1 MKIFLLED
9 DDALALGM
17 DFSLKAEGFS
27 VTRAALIEEG
37 TTLFDKEGFDLAIL
51 DITLPDGNG
60 YDFCKYIRQKSD
72 IPIIFLTALD
82 DEVNVVLGL
91 EIGGDDYITK
101 PFRIR
106 ELISRIKAILR
117 RVENKLN
124 VCDLLVCEDLEL
136 NKKTAKVT
144 KNEKEVFLTAQEYKL
159 LLMFMN
165 NQERV
170 LSRDLILDSI
180 SEGTSAFMDSN
191 TLSVYIKR
199 IREKIEKDLKNPE
212 FIVTVRGLGYKWN
225 KTVIKR

>member
-37 TTLFDKEGFDLAIL
+37 TTLFNKETFDLAIL

-91 EIGGDDYITK
+91 EIGGDDYISK

-117 RVENKLN
+117 RVENKSN

-136 NKKTAKVT
+136 NKKTAKIT

-165 NQERV
+165 NEGRV

>member
-27 VTRAALIEEG
+27 VKRAASFEEG
-37 TTLFDKEGFDLAIL
+37 KVSFDKEGFDLAIL

-72 IPIIFLTALD
+72 VPIIFLTALD

-117 RVENKLN
+117 RVENKSN
-124 VCDLLVCEDLEL
+124 VCDLLVCEELEL
-136 NKKTAKVT
+136 NKKTAMIT
-144 KNEKEVFLTAQEYKL
+144 KNGKEVFLTAQEYKL

-165 NQERV
+165 NEGRV
-170 LSRDLILDSI
+170 LGRDLILDSI

-199 IREKIEKDLKNPE
+199 IREKIEKDLKKPE